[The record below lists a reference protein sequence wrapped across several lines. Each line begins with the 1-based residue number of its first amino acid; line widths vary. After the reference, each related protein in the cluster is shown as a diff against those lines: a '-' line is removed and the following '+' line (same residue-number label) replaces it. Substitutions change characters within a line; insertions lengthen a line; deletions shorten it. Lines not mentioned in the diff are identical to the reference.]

1 MRFKTKKQQKE
12 HVSGYGLWEDF
23 NCFILRL
30 SSINVTEKNI
40 LLKHATEKSNVRI
53 ISGKT
58 KLAETD
64 LSDKTFTLCALK
76 SNTVN
81 VTLLHRVHSL
91 RWTANQSDLSLTDTT
106 PDSTCCRKQNVDG
119 VQQRT
124 WCFTHRN
131 NEREVTQR
139 YPAVPTADC
148 RLSIQ
153 GDFCC

>member
-64 LSDKTFTLCALK
+64 LSDKTFTLCAFLSWLAK
-76 SNTVN
+76 IKPFLPVVPIIMNAILPNNTVCY
-81 VTLLHRVHSL
+81 VGEAITQKISVRFTGAAH
-91 RWTANQSDLSLTDTT
+91 TDI
-106 PDSTCCRKQNVDG
+106 KQ
-119 VQQRT
+119 
-124 WCFTHRN
+124 
-131 NEREVTQR
+131 
-139 YPAVPTADC
+139 
-148 RLSIQ
+148 
-153 GDFCC
+153 